1 MSYQPPI
8 ERSEIGD
15 YLKFNKMI
23 TPLFIQAL
31 FWVGAVLIVLAG
43 LIGIITSLVNGAFL
57 AAFLGLLAMLIGPIL
72 WRIYCELIIVMFKI
86 NGHLNE
92 IKNTQKEKA
101 SL

>member
-8 ERSEIGD
+8 EKSEIGD

-23 TPLFIQAL
+23 TPVFIQAL
-31 FWVGAVLIVLAG
+31 FWVGVALIVLFG

-57 AAFLGLLAMLIGPIL
+57 SAFLSLLMMLAGPIV
-72 WRIYCELIIVMFKI
+72 WRIYCELLIVMFKI

-92 IKNTQKEKA
+92 IKNTLKEKP
-101 SL
+101 SV